1 MKAVRTEERTLG
13 LLIALLF
20 WALQTQAAPL
30 GERADQVPAQDQLA
44 TQVQDTTIS
53 YKGMKLLF
61 EKHQPYLDLSMC
73 LFYSKFNFSN
83 SPFHPPPRA
92 CGWCSLFLHG
102 R

>member
-61 EKHQPYLDLSMC
+61 EKHQGTATCTCRCSPVC
-73 LFYSKFNFSN
+73 SN
-83 SPFHPPPRA
+83 NKHPSGTWRVKKTPHA
-92 CGWCSLFLHG
+92 A
-102 R
+102 